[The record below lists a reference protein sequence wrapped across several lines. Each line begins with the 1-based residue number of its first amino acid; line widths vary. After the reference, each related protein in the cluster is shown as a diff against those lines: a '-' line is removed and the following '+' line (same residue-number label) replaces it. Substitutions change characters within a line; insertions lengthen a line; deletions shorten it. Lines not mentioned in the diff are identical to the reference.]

1 MLAHNS
7 AAKHSASISAKGIS
21 TPQAGWICA
30 GGTADGSGSKSLSP
44 AGSIIVQT
52 VTTIY
57 VF

>member
-1 MLAHNS
+1 MLARNS

-21 TPQAGWICA
+21 TPRADWIGA
-30 GGTADGSGSKSLSP
+30 GGTADGSGSKSLNP

-52 VTTIY
+52 VTKVY